1 QSEAHTS
8 FIQHWQQLYE
18 TTYRQGE
25 ADAGDFDITGWNS
38 SYTGGP
44 LPAEEMRIWVNETV
58 SHLRALGARRV
69 LEIGCGTG
77 LLLTRLA
84 GACEYY
90 VGVDF
95 SVEVVSKLRSYLKQ
109 REDLHHVEIR
119 QGLAH
124 DLSFVA
130 DDSCDLVVL
139 NSTVQY
145 FPDIEY
151 LLKVLSEAGRVTRTG
166 GHIFVG
172 DVRSLPLL
180 EAYHASVQLYKAPD
194 ELTLSEIEQRVEQ
207 AKRHDK
213 ELVIDPALFEDL
225 GRRWPKVGRVQ
236 SGPKAGAYDNELSR
250 FRYDVTIRLGEKEE
264 VESRQR
270 WIRWDAEGKWEAEL
284 ERELAIDGGQAVGV
298 RGVRDGRVAAAVEAA
313 RWLQSGEA
321 ALPNAGQL
329 RAACAEIRGADPDAV
344 MRLAEQLGVES
355 HWREFTA
362 AGVYEIVFRP

>member
-1 QSEAHTS
+1 HPRVQDALVIVREQAEQKQLLGYVIPRQEEIEQSEAHTS

-25 ADAGDFDITGWNS
+25 ADAGDFDITGWKS

-124 DLSFVA
+124 
-130 DDSCDLVVL
+130 
-139 NSTVQY
+139 
-145 FPDIEY
+145 
-151 LLKVLSEAGRVTRTG
+151 
-166 GHIFVG
+166 
-172 DVRSLPLL
+172 
-180 EAYHASVQLYKAPD
+180 
-194 ELTLSEIEQRVEQ
+194 
-207 AKRHDK
+207 
-213 ELVIDPALFEDL
+213 
-225 GRRWPKVGRVQ
+225 
-236 SGPKAGAYDNELSR
+236 
-250 FRYDVTIRLGEKEE
+250 
-264 VESRQR
+264 
-270 WIRWDAEGKWEAEL
+270 
-284 ERELAIDGGQAVGV
+284 
-298 RGVRDGRVAAAVEAA
+298 
-313 RWLQSGEA
+313 
-321 ALPNAGQL
+321 
-329 RAACAEIRGADPDAV
+329 
-344 MRLAEQLGVES
+344 
-355 HWREFTA
+355 
-362 AGVYEIVFRP
+362 

>member
-130 DDSCDLVVL
+130 DDSCDLVIL

-151 LLKVLSEAGRVTRTG
+151 LLKVLSEAVRVTRTG

-180 EAYHASVQLYKAPD
+180 GAYHASVQLYKAAD
-194 ELTLSEIEQRVEQ
+194 EMPSNELRERVVQ
-207 AKRHDK
+207 AERREE
-213 ELVIDPALFEDL
+213 ELLVDPALFDEL
-225 GRRWPKVGRVQ
+225 GRRWSKVGRVR
-236 SGPKAGAYDNELSR
+236 SGLKAGAYDNELSR
-250 FRYDVTIRLGEKEE
+250 FRYDVTLRIGPKEVVTAPE
-264 VESRQR
+264 R
-270 WIRWDAEGKWEAEL
+270 W
-284 ERELAIDGGQAVGV
+284 V
-298 RGVRDGRVAAAVEAA
+298 
-313 RWLQSGEA
+313 
-321 ALPNAGQL
+321 
-329 RAACAEIRGADPDAV
+329 
-344 MRLAEQLGVES
+344 
-355 HWREFTA
+355 
-362 AGVYEIVFRP
+362 